1 MIELVG
7 VTKKYGARIILD
19 IPRLSF
25 EEGRRYALIGVNG
38 SGKTTLLR
46 LLAGTLLP
54 DSGEIRHIP
63 CDDMGYMPQSP
74 YAFSFSVQKNVE
86 IALSNYPNPESLARK
101 ALQAVGMGSL
111 AHARGNRLS
120 GGETQRMAFARMIAR
135 PRKLLLLD
143 EPTSST
149 DIRGTDQIEKTMLRY
164 AAETGCTVIL
174 STHSPAQALRLAEQV
189 VYLDQ
194 GKVIEN
200 GPAESLLHA
209 PQDESTRLFLQ
220 HWKI

>member
-1 MIELVG
+1 MIELIEVA
-7 VTKKYGARIILD
+7 KKYGPRTILD
-19 IPRLSF
+19 IPYLSF
-25 EEGRRYALIGVNG
+25 NEGRRYALIGVNG

-46 LLAGTLLP
+46 MLAGTLAP
-54 DSGEIRHIP
+54 DSGEIRNIP
-63 CDDMGYMPQSP
+63 ADAMGYMPQTP
-74 YAFSFSVQKNVE
+74 YAFSFSVHNNVA
-86 IALSNYPNPESLARK
+86 IALSDCPDAERMANK
-101 ALQAVGMGSL
+101 ALKAVGMSAL
-111 AHARGNRLS
+111 AQSRGNRLS

-149 DIRGTDQIEKTMLRY
+149 DIRGTDQIEKILLRY

-189 VYLDQ
+189 IYLDQ
-194 GKVIEN
+194 GKVVET
-200 GPAESLLHA
+200 GRAEDILRN
-209 PQDESTRLFLQ
+209 PQKESTRLFLQ

>member
-7 VTKKYGARIILD
+7 VTKQYGPRIILD

-25 EEGRRYALIGVNG
+25 EEGQRYALIGVNG
-38 SGKTTLLR
+38 SGKTSLLR

-54 DSGEIRHIP
+54 DTGEVSQIS

-74 YAFSFSVQKNVE
+74 YAFDFSVQKNVE
-86 IALSNYPNPESLARK
+86 IALSNCPNPESLALK
-101 ALQAVGMGSL
+101 ALKAVGMSSL
-111 AHARGNRLS
+111 ARARGNRLS

-149 DIRGTDQIEKTMLRY
+149 DIRGTDQIEKNLLRY

-189 VYLDQ
+189 IYLDQ
-194 GKVIEN
+194 GKVVEN
-200 GPAESLLHA
+200 GPAEAILHN
-209 PQDESTRLFLQ
+209 PQKESTRLFLQ